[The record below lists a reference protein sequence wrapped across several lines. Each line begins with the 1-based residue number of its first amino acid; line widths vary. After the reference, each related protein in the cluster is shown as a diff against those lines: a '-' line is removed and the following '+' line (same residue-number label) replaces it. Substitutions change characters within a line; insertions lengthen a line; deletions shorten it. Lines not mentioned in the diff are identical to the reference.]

1 MLAERLKKNMKL
13 ETIEELIEKIVSE
26 YAEDNLNKVL
36 LKLQLERLVIKAK
49 TEQLEEL
56 RKDESN

>member
-1 MLAERLKKNMKL
+1 MKL

-26 YAEDNLNKVL
+26 HAEENIDKIL